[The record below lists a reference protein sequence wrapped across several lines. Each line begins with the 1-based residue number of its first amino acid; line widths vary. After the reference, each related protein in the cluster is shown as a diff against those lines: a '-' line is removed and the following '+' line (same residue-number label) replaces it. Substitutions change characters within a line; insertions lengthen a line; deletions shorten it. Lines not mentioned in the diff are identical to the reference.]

1 MDNILGY
8 KNQNVV
14 ITGAASGMGAAA
26 TALLIEAGANVYAL
40 DIGDVTAPVTKAL
53 KVNIM
58 DKASIDAALTEL
70 PDTIYSLFN
79 CAGVPHPPTPVYE
92 TIMINFVGLRYLTEQ
107 LLPRICEG
115 GAIISIAST
124 AGMAWRVNL
133 ERVQEFLALDGFEA
147 ASDWLK
153 AGNEL
158 GLQVDAY
165 GFSKQCIIVYTMQ
178 MAGELAKHHKRINC
192 IAPSPT
198 DSAFMD
204 SLATAGIGKDVTAL
218 FCPSNGDFATGADMG
233 NAVVILNSKLAGFI
247 SGCNIPVDYGY
258 VAEVTMGQ
266 RNNMLE
272 ISL

>member
-26 TALLIEAGANVYAL
+26 TDLLIKAGANVYAL
-40 DIGDVTAPVTKAL
+40 DIGEVKAPVTKAL

-58 DKASIDAALTEL
+58 DKASIDAALSEL
-70 PDTIYSLFN
+70 PGSIFGLFN

-92 TIMINFVGLRYLTEQ
+92 TVMINFVGLRYLTEQ
-107 LLPRICEG
+107 LLPRITEG
-115 GAIISIAST
+115 GGVASIAST
-124 AGMAWRVNL
+124 AGMGWRSNL
-133 ERVQEFLALDGFEA
+133 DKVKSFLALESFEA

-153 AGNEL
+153 AENDMG
-158 GLQVDAY
+158 GSDAY

-178 MAGELAKHHKRINC
+178 MAGELAKQHKRINC

-198 DSAFMD
+198 QSAFMD
-204 SLATAGIGKDVTAL
+204 NLNSAGVGKDVTSL

-233 NAVVILNSKLAGFI
+233 HALVAINSKLAGFV

-258 VAEVTMGQ
+258 CAEITMEQ
-266 RNNMLE
+266 RDNLLG

>member
-8 KNQNVV
+8 QNKNVV

-40 DIGDVTAPVTKAL
+40 DIGNVSAPVTKAL

-70 PDTIYSLFN
+70 PDSIYALFN

-107 LLPRICEG
+107 LLPRISEG
-115 GAIISIAST
+115 GAVASIAST
-124 AGMAWRVNL
+124 AGMAWRSNL
-133 ERVQEFLALDGFEA
+133 DKVQEFLALDNFEA

-158 GLQVDAY
+158 GQ
-165 GFSKQCIIVYTMQ
+165 Q
-178 MAGELAKHHKRINC
+178 
-192 IAPSPT
+192 
-198 DSAFMD
+198 
-204 SLATAGIGKDVTAL
+204 
-218 FCPSNGDFATGADMG
+218 
-233 NAVVILNSKLAGFI
+233 
-247 SGCNIPVDYGY
+247 
-258 VAEVTMGQ
+258 
-266 RNNMLE
+266 
-272 ISL
+272 